1 MDDERESDLF
11 QFDASSTPI
20 LRYDARGHGRSPAA
34 GEVAQ
39 LTWDSLAADM
49 GRVAL
54 EAQFR
59 NYVAAGASMG
69 AATALLHARDYPNR
83 VRGLVLAIPPTAWGH
98 RAPMVDKYLA
108 NAEFAEE
115 NGMDALKEVA
125 RDWPLPR
132 IWADEFPDIFEIGWR
147 HKLELGA
154 DRYSAL
160 MKGAAVCDLPS
171 LDELAAEVTQ
181 PTLILAW
188 EGDPQHPVVVAD
200 MLADALP
207 GCREEEDFHIAASL
221 EEIRQ
226 WPALVEE
233 FLSKLNAEDGGDR

>member
-1 MDDERESDLF
+1 MDDERESGLF
-11 QFDASSTPI
+11 QFDASSMPM

-34 GEVAQ
+34 DEVSQ

-54 EAQFR
+54 EAGLRQ
-59 NYVAAGASMG
+59 YVAAGASMG
-69 AATALLHARDYPNR
+69 AATALIHARDYPNR

-108 NAEFAEE
+108 NAEFAEAS
-115 NGMDALKEVA
+115 GMEAMKEVA
-125 RDWPLPR
+125 REWPLPR

-147 HKLELGA
+147 HKVELGA
-154 DRYSAL
+154 IRYAAL
-160 MKGAAVCDLPS
+160 LKGAAECDLPS

-221 EEIRQ
+221 EEIQ
-226 WPALVEE
+226 HWPVLVEE
-233 FLSKLNAEDGGDR
+233 FLSGLDANEGGGR